1 VAGKR
6 DSATEIIADA
16 PAVAAARSGAP
27 TGSLI
32 GRSLGKFTVIEQL
45 GKGGSGE
52 VYRAEQV
59 QLGRSAVIKVLRR
72 EVAAAPNKVER
83 FLREAKLASR
93 LDHPYAAHVYA
104 FGAETDG
111 VLWIAMEHVKGVTLD
126 ELILRRGAMPAG
138 LFAPLFGRLCE
149 VVHTA
154 HELGIVHRDIKGSNV
169 MVIERAGQLLPKLL
183 DFGIAKGDGDGVS
196 PGIDAPGL
204 TGHGST
210 LGSPHYMS
218 PEQWSSPG
226 DVDARADI
234 YALGV
239 LAYRCVAGELPFA
252 GIDRAGLPQAH
263 LELKPPVLSSSVP
276 VQVAQTIERAL
287 AKQRDARWPSALAFG
302 EAMSRAV
309 GGATPEAVPIFDPAS
324 REIWIETGPQPIAD
338 AVARLASATTTVEAD
353 AALRELVA
361 ITCRWLAV
369 LALAQLPDDGATPDV
384 REKARAVVGRDNGA
398 PWLWLARSV
407 ATAIDAAIPPSTSE
421 VTEEIPSKLLPE
433 LRTALAGSEALEAL
447 ADRLDDRDRSRTLA
461 ALTAD
466 IANAAAALRPLEAL
480 LAYRLVVG
488 APNARLGGRPS
499 DTSGPASDGAE
510 SWQGVRKRNRERV
523 VVWGEPLAPGQ
534 VALLDASGTV
544 VVKLSPLVQVIA
556 PLPSSEPELFFLWRS
571 GKGQAR
577 LVAAPWGFE
586 RDDDDAAQRLSILT
600 TEDGDTLADTKDD
613 RSPYPGL
620 ASYGVAD
627 AERFVG
633 REREIEALAN
643 RLVRAPLIAV
653 LGPSGAGKSSFIHAG
668 VMARLSEHYELLT
681 MRPGRHPLHTLAA
694 LPAIGTETEDSA
706 GIVERLRAIGERAPR
721 GLVIVIDQLEELVTL
736 CTDPEER
743 TKFAET
749 LAAAT
754 SAGSGSPVRVI
765 VTLRDDFA
773 SVIESE
779 AAFRGRFDVFV
790 LATPL
795 PEALRRIVIEPARRA
810 QVSVDPRVV
819 DDMVAE
825 VAGRPASLPLL
836 SFTASQLWASR
847 DRSAR
852 RITHD
857 AYLALGGVAGALA
870 TYADQIYGSMS
881 KHDQDIVRDLFARL
895 VASDGTRIPAPR
907 EELDRIPGTASVL
920 ANLIDARLLV
930 VREDDGASATDAA
943 ESGTR
948 GRSADAAES
957 GVRGRSIDIVE
968 IVHECLAERWPRLA
982 RWRSEDAA
990 DRALLG
996 DVRAATRRWIDAE
1009 RRSDLLW
1016 HGKALLELRLLASRS
1031 GALTDDERAFL
1042 AAADGA
1048 EKRARRVRR
1057 IIVGVVMVAL
1067 AGVAVVMAYLGLAAN
1082 KSRAAAEQSA
1092 GQARTAAGLAEER
1105 LTAGLVAQGRRELND
1120 NRGLAAL
1127 AYFAEALRRGADS
1140 TGLRLMIAIASRG
1153 LRDEVL
1159 VLHGERVFGITAL
1172 PDSGF
1177 AIGTT
1182 TGNVGF
1188 FDAKAKRIVDVPAGV
1203 GEIGLLRVR
1212 GDKLIAIARAGIAV
1226 LDLTTRSVLAKL
1238 PEAQAQFADLGP
1250 GPDEITL
1257 LTDESVVII
1266 GFDGKERRK
1275 MDFDFSQSDSE
1286 PVFGKA
1292 HVFTADGEAVR
1303 AIDLHAMKVRVIAE
1317 EVYSG
1322 PGGSGDGSTI
1332 FYVDRTRTAHIL
1344 DGTGKELRTIKPHQR
1359 TEALYSSY
1367 DGTRLGAI
1375 GDRLLT
1381 VYDRSG
1387 KELHAVP
1394 MSPQDEELLI
1404 RLRDDDVW
1412 TGSTHGVIRHYK
1424 GGTLVASST
1433 THTTEIEDIRIAG
1446 DHVISVGF
1454 DATIVVQKADSRQ
1467 LVLDTPPCKAGS
1479 YQMSGMALGYLCEDG
1494 VQHVYIGRHEIG
1506 TITDRGVLASAYD
1519 PVSKRAAITAK
1530 EVTIFE
1536 KGVPM
1541 SAGADH
1547 RGLVAFED
1555 SDHLLSVT
1563 GDDIGD
1569 ATPHVWR
1576 YAIPTKTWTQV
1587 TTFAEEIRAIQGA
1600 AGGVFFGTKTHVF
1613 LWRAGTELHRVETG
1627 APVEYLSASANGAV
1641 VSAHLEG
1648 GATLLIDGKT
1658 GAIDRRLEPVESFGV
1673 SAILDGPGDLVVRT
1687 SRGTLTIWERRTG
1700 DNLVWN
1706 LEFLRGSFAAAF
1718 SDDGKIE
1725 IVGERVGLID
1735 IPRETRPI
1743 SEILATIECR
1753 VPLRV
1758 AGSRLEAAPV
1768 HCR

>member
-1 VAGKR
+1 MPGKR

-16 PAVAAARSGAP
+16 PAPANSP
-27 TGSLI
+27 TVTGTLI
-32 GRSLGKFTVIEQL
+32 GRSLGKFHVIEQL

-104 FGAETDG
+104 FGAEPDG

-126 ELILRRGAMPAG
+126 ELIVRRGAMPAG
-138 LFAPLFGRLCE
+138 LFAPLFSRLCE

-183 DFGIAKGDGDGVS
+183 DFGIAKGDGDGGAS
-196 PGIDAPGL
+196 PGVDGPGL
-204 TGHGST
+204 TGHGTT

-252 GIDRAGLPQAH
+252 RIDRAGLPQAH
-263 LELKPPVLSSSVP
+263 VERKPPALPSSVP
-276 VQVAQTIERAL
+276 VQVAHTIERAL
-287 AKQRDARWPSALAFG
+287 AKQREARWPSALDFG

-369 LALAQLPDDGATPDV
+369 IALAQLPDDGATPDV

-407 ATAIDAAIPPSTSE
+407 AAAIDSYVPASTKD

-433 LRTALAGSEALEAL
+433 LRTALAGTEALEAL

-466 IANAAAALRPLEAL
+466 IATAAAALRPLEAL

-488 APNARLGGRPS
+488 VANARLGGRAS
-499 DTSGPASDGAE
+499 DASGPVSDGAE

-523 VVWGEPLAPGQ
+523 VVWGEPIAPGQ

-544 VVKLSPLVQVIA
+544 VVTLSPLVQVIA

-586 RDDDDAAQRLSILT
+586 RDDDDAALRLSILT
-600 TEDGDTLADTKDD
+600 TEDSDTVADAKDD

-620 ASYGVAD
+620 ASYGVDD

-668 VMARLSEHYELLT
+668 VMARLAEQYELLT

-694 LPAIGTETEDSA
+694 LPAVGSETEDSA

-736 CTDPEER
+736 CTDALER

-847 DRSAR
+847 GRGAR

-870 TYADQIYGSMS
+870 TYADQIYNSLS
-881 KHDQDIVRDLFARL
+881 RRDQDIVRDLFARL

-907 EELDRIPGTASVL
+907 AELDHIPGAASVL

-930 VREDDGASATDAA
+930 VRED
-943 ESGTR
+943 EN
-948 GRSADAAES
+948 
-957 GVRGRSIDIVE
+957 VDIVE

-996 DVRAATRRWIDAE
+996 DVRAATRRWVEAE

-1057 IIVGVVMVAL
+1057 VIVGIVMVAL

-1092 GQARTAAGLAEER
+1092 GEARTAAGLAEER

-1172 PDSGF
+1172 PDKGF

-1182 TGNVGF
+1182 AGNVGF
-1188 FDAKAKRIVDVPAGV
+1188 FDAAAKRIADVPAGV
-1203 GEIGLLRVR
+1203 GEIGLMRVR
-1212 GDKLIAIARAGIAV
+1212 GDKLVVMARAGIAV
-1226 LDLTTRSVLAKL
+1226 LDLSTRTVLVSL
-1238 PEAQAQFADLGP
+1238 PAAQGTLASFADLGP
-1250 GPDEITL
+1250 GADEITL
-1257 LTDESVVII
+1257 LTDEAVVIL

-1286 PVFGKA
+1286 PVFGQG
-1292 HVFTADGEAVR
+1292 HIFIADGEAVR
-1303 AIDLHAMKVRVIAE
+1303 AIDLYAMKVRVIADQ
-1317 EVYSG
+1317 VYSG
-1322 PGGSGDGSTI
+1322 PGGSGDGSTVY
-1332 FYVDRTRTAHIL
+1332 YVDRSRTAHIL

-1359 TEALYSSY
+1359 TEALYASY

-1394 MSPQDEELLI
+1394 MSPQDEEVLI

-1424 GGTLVASST
+1424 AGALVASST
-1433 THTTEIEDIRIAG
+1433 THTTEIEDMRISG

-1467 LVLDTPPCKAGS
+1467 LLFDTQPCKSGT
-1479 YQMSGMALGYLCEDG
+1479 YQMSGTALGYLCEDG
-1494 VQHVYIGRHEIG
+1494 VQHVYIGRHEVG
-1506 TITDRGVLASAYD
+1506 TIADRGILASAYD
-1519 PVSKRAAITAK
+1519 PASKRTAIAAK
-1530 EVTIFE
+1530 DVTIFE
-1536 KGVPM
+1536 KGVAL
-1541 SAGADH
+1541 SAGSEH

-1555 SDHLLSVT
+1555 PDHLLSVT
-1563 GDDIGD
+1563 GGIG
-1569 ATPHVWR
+1569 APASRLWR
-1576 YAIPTKTWTQV
+1576 FAIPTKTWTEV

-1600 AGGVFFGTKTHVF
+1600 AGGVFFGTRTHVF

-1641 VSAHLEG
+1641 AAAHLEG
-1648 GATLLIDGKT
+1648 GATLLLDGKT
-1658 GAIDRRLEPVESFGV
+1658 GAIERRLEPVEAFGV
-1673 SAILDGPGDLVVRT
+1673 SAILDGPGDLVLRT

-1706 LEFLRGSFAAAF
+1706 LEFLRGSLAAAF

-1743 SEILATIECR
+1743 AEILTTIECR

>member
-1 VAGKR
+1 MRHANSRVFPDEEYAPAVAGKR
-6 DSATEIIADA
+6 DSATEILADT
-16 PAVAAARSGAP
+16 PAGAAKDARF
-27 TGSLI
+27 GSLI

-72 EVAAAPNKVER
+72 EVASAPNKVER

-104 FGAETDG
+104 FGAEPDG

-126 ELILRRGAMPAG
+126 ELITRRGPMPAS

-183 DFGIAKGDGDGVS
+183 DFGIAKGDGDGAS
-196 PGIDAPGL
+196 PGLRGRTDALTPDVDAGL

-239 LAYRCVAGELPFA
+239 LAYRCVCGELPFQA
-252 GIDRAGLPQAH
+252 IDRAGLPRAH
-263 LELKPPVLSSSVP
+263 MDQPPPPLPDRVP
-276 VQVAQTIERAL
+276 EHVAQTIERAL

-338 AVARLASATTTVEAD
+338 AVAHLASATTTVEAD

-369 LALAQLPDDGATPDV
+369 IALAQLPEDSAVATTDL

-407 ATAIDAAIPPSTSE
+407 AAAIDAAAPASSTGE
-421 VTEEIPSKLLPE
+421 VTEEVPSKLLPE
-433 LRTALAGSEALEAL
+433 LRTALAGTEALEAL
-447 ADRLDDRDRSRTLA
+447 ADRLDDRERSRTLA
-461 ALTAD
+461 ALAADVATA
-466 IANAAAALRPLEAL
+466 AVALRPLEAL
-480 LAYRLVVG
+480 LAHRLVVG
-488 APNARLGGRPS
+488 VA
-499 DTSGPASDGAE
+499 DGAE
-510 SWQGVRKRNRERV
+510 SWQGVRRRNRERV

-534 VALLDASGTV
+534 VALLDGSGTI

-600 TEDGDTLADTKDD
+600 TEDGDTLADAGGDH
-613 RSPYPGL
+613 SPYPGL

-643 RLVRAPLIAV
+643 RLVRAPMIAV

-668 VMARLSEHYELLT
+668 VMARLAEQYELLT
-681 MRPGRHPLHTLAA
+681 MRPGRHPLHTLAS
-694 LPAIGTETEDSA
+694 LPAIGTETEDSD
-706 GIVERLRAIGERAPR
+706 GIVARLRAIGDRAPR

-736 CTDPEER
+736 CTDPAER
-743 TKFAET
+743 TTFAET
-749 LAAAT
+749 LAEAT
-754 SAGSGSPVRVI
+754 SGAEVRVV

-779 AAFRGRFDVFV
+779 AAFRGKFDVFV

-836 SFTASQLWASR
+836 SFTASQLWVSR

-852 RITHD
+852 RITYD

-870 TYADQIYGSMS
+870 TYADQIYGSLS
-881 KHDQDIVRDLFARL
+881 KRDQDVVRDLFARL

-907 EELDRIPGTASVL
+907 DELGHIPGAAAVL

-930 VREDDGASATDAA
+930 VREDDGASASDGPDA
-943 ESGTR
+943 SR
-948 GRSADAAES
+948 
-957 GVRGRSIDIVE
+957 RSIDIVE

-1009 RRSDLLW
+1009 RRADLLW

-1042 AAADGA
+1042 TAADRA

-1057 IIVGVVMVAL
+1057 AIVGVVMVAL
-1067 AGVAVVMAYLGLAAN
+1067 AGAAIVMAYLGLVAN
-1082 KSRAAAEQSA
+1082 KSRNAAERSA
-1092 GQARTAAGLAEER
+1092 GEARIAAGLAEER
-1105 LTAGLVAQGRRELND
+1105 LTAGLIAQGRRELND
-1120 NRGLAAL
+1120 NRALAAL
-1127 AYFAEALRRGADS
+1127 AYFGEALRRGADS
-1140 TGLRLMIAIASRG
+1140 PGLRMMIAIASRG
-1153 LRDEVL
+1153 FRDEVL
-1159 VLHGERVFGITAL
+1159 VLHNERVFGITAL
-1172 PDSGF
+1172 PDAGF
-1177 AIGTT
+1177 AIGNTAGT
-1182 TGNVGF
+1182 VGF
-1188 FDAKAKRIVDVPAGV
+1188 FDANAKRVLDVPAGV

-1212 GDKLIAIARAGIAV
+1212 ESKMIAIARLGFAVIDLSTRRVIAT
-1226 LDLTTRSVLAKL
+1226 LRDAHATY
-1238 PEAQAQFADLGP
+1238 ADLGP
-1250 GPDEITL
+1250 GADEITL
-1257 LTDESVVII
+1257 INDDSIVIL
-1266 GFDGKERRK
+1266 GFDGKERRRLAH
-1275 MDFDFSQSDSE
+1275 DFSQSDSE
-1286 PVFGKA
+1286 PVFGQG
-1292 HVFTADGEAVR
+1292 HVFVADGEKVQAFDLVTMKHR
-1303 AIDLHAMKVRVIAE
+1303 AIAE
-1317 EVYSG
+1317 TVYSG
-1322 PGGSGDGSTI
+1322 PGGSGDGSTV
-1332 FYVDRTRTAHIL
+1332 FYVDQKRIAHVL
-1344 DGTGKELRTIKPHQR
+1344 DGTGKELFTIEPHQR
-1359 TEALYSSY
+1359 TDALYASY
-1367 DGTRLGAI
+1367 DGSRIGAI

-1387 KELHAVP
+1387 KEVHAVP

-1404 RLRDDDVW
+1404 RLRGDHVW
-1412 TGSTHGVIRHYK
+1412 TGSTHGVIRHYFE
-1424 GGTLVASST
+1424 GILVGSST
-1433 THTTEIEDIRIAG
+1433 SHTTEIEDIRIAG
-1446 DHVISVGF
+1446 DHLLSIGF

-1467 LVLDTPPCKAGS
+1467 LLLDTPPCTAGS
-1479 YQMSGMALGYLCEDG
+1479 YQMTGAALGYLCADG
-1494 VQHVYIGRHEIG
+1494 MHHIFIGRKKVG
-1506 TITDRGVLASAYD
+1506 TITDRSIISSASD
-1519 PVSKRAAITAK
+1519 PRSQRTAVAGNAIT
-1530 EVTIFE
+1530 IFDQ
-1536 KGVPM
+1536 GTAV
-1541 SAGADH
+1541 SAGLDH
-1547 RGLVAFED
+1547 RGLLAFED
-1555 SDHLLSVT
+1555 ADHLLSVAAKDL
-1563 GDDIGD
+1563 GDP
-1569 ATPHVWR
+1569 APELWR
-1576 YAIPTKTWTQV
+1576 FAIPTKTWEKLS
-1587 TTFAEEIRAIQGA
+1587 TFTEEIRAAQGA
-1600 AGGVFFGTKTHVF
+1600 IGGVFFCTRTHAIF
-1613 LWRAGTELHRVETG
+1613 WRNGAELRRVETG
-1627 APVEYLSASANGAV
+1627 APVEYMSASGDGAV

-1648 GATLLIDGKT
+1648 GATLLFDGKT
-1658 GAIDRRLEPVESFGV
+1658 GEISRRLEPVESFGV
-1673 SAILDGPGDLVVRT
+1673 AAILDQTGDLLLRT
-1687 SRGTLTIWERRTG
+1687 SRGTLTIWERQTG
-1700 DNLVWN
+1700 DNLVWS

-1718 SDDGKIE
+1718 DAEGKIE
-1725 IVGERVGLID
+1725 IVGERLGLID
-1735 IPRETRPI
+1735 IPRETRSVP
-1743 SEILATIECR
+1743 EILATIACR

>member
-1 VAGKR
+1 MLPGVAGKR
-6 DSATEIIADA
+6 DSATEIIADV
-16 PAVAAARSGAP
+16 PAVAAAKSVAS
-27 TGSLI
+27 TGTLI
-32 GRSLGKFTVIEQL
+32 GRSLGKFTVMEQL

-72 EVAAAPNKVER
+72 EVASAPNKVER

-104 FGAETDG
+104 FGAEVDG

-126 ELILRRGAMPAG
+126 ELIARRGAMPAN

-196 PGIDAPGL
+196 PGLDMPGL

-252 GIDRAGLPQAH
+252 GFDRAGLPAAH
-263 LELKPPVLSSSVP
+263 MELKPPALPPSVP
-276 VQVAQTIERAL
+276 AHVAQTIERAL

-302 EAMSRAV
+302 EALARAV
-309 GGATPEAVPIFDPAS
+309 GGATPEAVPIFDPAA
-324 REIWIETGPQPIAD
+324 REIWIESGPQPIAD

-369 LALAQLPDDGATPDV
+369 IALAQLPDEAATADV
-384 REKARAVVGRDNGA
+384 REKARAVVGRDTGA

-407 ATAIDAAIPPSTSE
+407 AGALDAIVPASSE
-421 VTEEIPSKLLPE
+421 VTEEVPSKLLPE

-447 ADRLDDRDRSRTLA
+447 ADRLDDRDRSRTFAALA
-461 ALTAD
+461 AD
-466 IANAAAALRPLEAL
+466 VANAAVALRPLEAL
-480 LAYRLVVG
+480 LSHRLVVG
-488 APNARLGGRPS
+488 VAG
-499 DTSGPASDGAE
+499 GAE

-523 VVWGEPLAPGQ
+523 VVWGAPLAQGQ
-534 VALLDASGTV
+534 VALLDASGNI

-571 GKGQAR
+571 GKGHAR

-600 TEDGDTLADTKDD
+600 TEDGDTLADAKDD

-633 REREIEALAN
+633 REREVEALAN

-668 VMARLSEHYELLT
+668 VMPRLAEQYELLT
-681 MRPGRHPLHTLAA
+681 MRPGRHPLRTLAS

-736 CTDPEER
+736 CTDPDER
-743 TKFAET
+743 TRFAET
-749 LAAAT
+749 LALAT
-754 SAGSGSPVRVI
+754 SSSAVRVV

-779 AAFRGRFDVFV
+779 AAFRGRFEVFV

-795 PEALRRIVIEPARRA
+795 PEALRRIVVEPARRA

-870 TYADQIYGSMS
+870 TYADQIYGSLS
-881 KHDQDIVRDLFARL
+881 KRDQRIVRDLFARL

-907 EELDRIPGTASVL
+907 DELGHIPGASSVL
-920 ANLIDARLLV
+920 AHLIDARLLV
-930 VREDDGASATDAA
+930 VREDEGASETDVTRAA
-943 ESGTR
+943 EPMVR
-948 GRSADAAES
+948 RRSASETDVARAAEPMA
-957 GVRGRSIDIVE
+957 RRRSIDIVE

-990 DRALLG
+990 DQALLA

-1016 HGKALLELRLLASRS
+1016 HGKPLLELRLLASRS
-1031 GALTDDERAFL
+1031 SALTDDERAFL
-1042 AAADGA
+1042 AAADRA
-1048 EKRARRVRR
+1048 ERRARRARR
-1057 IIVGVVMVAL
+1057 IIVGVLMVGL
-1067 AGVAVVMAYLGLAAN
+1067 ASVAIAMAYLGLAAN
-1082 KSRAAAEQSA
+1082 KSRNAAEKSA
-1092 GQARTAAGLAEER
+1092 GEARIAAGLAEER

-1140 TGLRLMIAIASRG
+1140 PGLRLMISIASRG

-1172 PDSGF
+1172 PSGGF
-1177 AIGTT
+1177 AAGTT
-1182 TGNVGF
+1182 TGTVGF
-1188 FDAKAKRIVDVPAGV
+1188 FDEKAKRVADVPAGV

-1212 GDKLIAIARAGIAV
+1212 GDKMIVIAREGIAIV
-1226 LDLTTRSVLAKL
+1226 DLATRSVVSTIDERA
-1238 PEAQAQFADLGP
+1238 AGFADLGP
-1250 GPDEITL
+1250 GSDEVTL
-1257 LTDESVVII
+1257 VTDAHLVVRGI
-1266 GFDGKERRK
+1266 DGTERRRLA
-1275 MDFDFSQSDSE
+1275 FDFTQTDSE
-1286 PVFGKA
+1286 PVFGQG
-1292 HVFTADGEAVR
+1292 HVFIADGETVQ
-1303 AIDLHAMKVRVIAE
+1303 AIDLVTMKHRLIADH
-1317 EVYSG
+1317 VYAG
-1322 PGGSGDGSTI
+1322 PGGSGDGATI
-1332 FYVDRTRTAHIL
+1332 HYVDQKRVAHIL
-1344 DGTGKELRTIKPHQR
+1344 DGAGNELRTIKPHQR
-1359 TEALYSSY
+1359 TDAIYASY
-1367 DGTRLGAI
+1367 DGTRIAAI

-1381 VYDRSG
+1381 VYDREG
-1387 KELHAVP
+1387 TELHSVP

-1412 TGSTHGVIRHYK
+1412 TGSTHGVIRHYHA
-1424 GGTLVASST
+1424 GRLVASST
-1433 THTTEIEDIRIAG
+1433 SHTTEIEDIRIAG
-1446 DHVISVGF
+1446 DFIVSAGF
-1454 DATIVVQKADSRQ
+1454 DGTIVVQRASARQ
-1467 LVLDTPPCKAGS
+1467 IVLDSTPCKAGS
-1479 YQMSGMALGYLCEDG
+1479 YQMSGVALGYLCEDG
-1494 VQHVYIGRHEIG
+1494 VQHVFLGRTKIGVVN
-1506 TITDRGVLASAYD
+1506 DRGIYATAYD
-1519 PVSKRAAITAK
+1519 RGSKRAAIAGK
-1530 EVTIFE
+1530 ELSIFDDN
-1536 KGVPM
+1536 
-1541 SAGADH
+1541 GAVIATSSEH
-1547 RGLVAFED
+1547 RGLLAFED
-1555 SDHLLSVT
+1555 PDHLLSIAGKAL
-1563 GDDIGD
+1563 GDTTSD
-1569 ATPHVWR
+1569 VWR
-1576 YAIPTKTWTQV
+1576 FTISTKTWEKI
-1587 TTFAEEIRAIQGA
+1587 AALSDEIRGAQAA
-1600 AGGVFFGTKTHVF
+1600 AGGIFLGTPSHVIQ
-1613 LWRAGTELHRVETG
+1613 WRNGAEVRRVASG
-1627 APVEYLSASANGAV
+1627 APVEFVSASGNGAV
-1641 VSAHLEG
+1641 VAAHLEG
-1648 GATLLIDGKT
+1648 GATILLDGMT
-1658 GAIDRRLEPVESFGV
+1658 GEITRRLEPVESFGV
-1673 SAILDGPGDLVVRT
+1673 AAILDRTGDLLLRT
-1687 SRGTLTIWERRTG
+1687 SRGTLTIWERQTG

-1718 SDDGKIE
+1718 SDDGTIE
-1725 IVGERVGLID
+1725 IVGERIGYID
-1735 IPRETRPI
+1735 IPRETRPVA
-1743 SEILATIECR
+1743 EILATIECR

-1758 AGSRLEAAPV
+1758 AGSRLEASPV

>member
-1 VAGKR
+1 MLFAVAGKR

-16 PAVAAARSGAP
+16 PAVAAARSATV

-32 GRSLGKFTVIEQL
+32 GRTLGKFTVIEQL

-104 FGAETDG
+104 FGAEPDG
-111 VLWIAMEHVKGVTLD
+111 VLWIAMEHVRGVTLD
-126 ELILRRGAMPAG
+126 ELIARRRAMPAT

-183 DFGIAKGDGDGVS
+183 DFGIAKGDGEGVS
-196 PGIDAPGL
+196 PGVDGPGL

-239 LAYRCVAGELPFA
+239 LAYRCLAGELPFA

-263 LELKPPVLSSSVP
+263 LERRPPALPASVP
-276 VQVAQTIERAL
+276 APVALAVERAL
-287 AKQRDARWPSALAFG
+287 AKAREARWPSALAFG
-302 EAMSRAV
+302 EAMARAV
-309 GGATPEAVPIFDPAS
+309 GGATPEAVPIFDPAA

-338 AVARLASATTTVEAD
+338 AVARLAGATTTVEAD
-353 AALRELVA
+353 AALRELIA

-369 LALAQLPDDGATPDV
+369 VALAQLPDEAATADV

-407 ATAIDAAIPPSTSE
+407 AAAVDAGVPASASGE
-421 VTEEIPSKLLPE
+421 VTEEVPSKLLPE
-433 LRTALAGSEALEAL
+433 LRVALAGSEALEQL
-447 ADRLDDRDRSRTLA
+447 ADRLDDRDRPRTFAALA
-461 ALTAD
+461 ADVA
-466 IANAAAALRPLEAL
+466 AAAAALRPLEAL
-480 LAYRLVVG
+480 LAHRLVVG
-488 APNARLGGRPS
+488 IEG
-499 DTSGPASDGAE
+499 GAE
-510 SWQGVRKRNRERV
+510 AWQGVRKRKRNRV
-523 VVWGEPLAPGQ
+523 LVWGEPLAPGQ
-534 VALLDASGTV
+534 VALLDASGNV

-600 TEDGDTLADTKDD
+600 TEDGDTLADAKDD

-633 REREIEALAN
+633 REREVEALAN
-643 RLVRAPLIAV
+643 RLVRAPMIAV

-668 VMARLSEHYELLT
+668 VMPRLAEQYELLT
-681 MRPGRHPLHTLAA
+681 MRPGRHPLHTLAS

-706 GIVERLRAIGERAPR
+706 GIAERLRALGERAPR

-736 CTDPEER
+736 CTDADER

-754 SAGSGSPVRVI
+754 AAGPGSPVRVV

-779 AAFRGRFDVFV
+779 AAFRGCFEVFV

-847 DRSAR
+847 DRAAR

-857 AYLALGGVAGALA
+857 SYLAIGGVAGALA
-870 TYADQIYGSMS
+870 TYADQIYGSLS
-881 KHDQDIVRDLFARL
+881 KRDQQTARDLFARL

-907 EELDRIPGTASVL
+907 EELERIPGAASVL

-930 VREDDGASATDAA
+930 VREDDGASATDVARAA
-943 ESGTR
+943 EPEAR
-948 GRSADAAES
+948 R
-957 GVRGRSIDIVE
+957 RYIDIVE

-996 DVRAATRRWIDAE
+996 DVRAATRRWIEAE
-1009 RRSDLLW
+1009 RRTDLLW

-1031 GALTDDERAFL
+1031 SALTDDERAFL
-1042 AAADGA
+1042 EAADRA

-1057 IIVGVVMVAL
+1057 VIVGGLMVAL

-1082 KSRAAAEQSA
+1082 KSRHAAEQSA
-1092 GQARTAAGLAEER
+1092 GQARTAATLAEER
-1105 LTAGLVAQGRRELND
+1105 LTAGLIAQGRRELND

-1127 AYFAEALRRGADS
+1127 AYFGEALRRGADS

-1159 VLHGERVFGITAL
+1159 VLQGERVFGITQL
-1172 PDSGF
+1172 PDPIGGF

-1182 TGNVGF
+1182 AGTVGF
-1188 FDAKAKRIVDVPAGV
+1188 FDKSAKRIADLPAGV
-1203 GEIGLLRVR
+1203 GEIGLLRTR
-1212 GDKLIAIARAGIAV
+1212 GDKMIAIARQGLAVIDMPSRTVIA
-1226 LDLTTRSVLAKL
+1226 TL
-1238 PEAQAQFADLGP
+1238 PAIGAAFADLGP
-1250 GPDEITL
+1250 APDEITL
-1257 LTDESVVII
+1257 LTDESISIV

-1275 MDFDFSQSDSE
+1275 ADYDFSQSDSE
-1286 PVFGKA
+1286 PVFGQG
-1292 HVFTADGEAVR
+1292 HVFVADGEMVR
-1303 AIDLHAMKVRVIAE
+1303 AFDLVTMKGRVIADHI
-1317 EVYSG
+1317 YAG

-1332 FYVDRTRTAHIL
+1332 FYVDQKRGAHIL
-1344 DGTGKELRTIKPHQR
+1344 DGTGKELLAFTPHQR
-1359 TEALYSSY
+1359 TEMLYAST
-1367 DGTRLGAI
+1367 DGSRIGAI

-1381 VYDRSG
+1381 VYDRAG

-1394 MSPQDEELLI
+1394 MSPQDEELLV
-1404 RLRDDDVW
+1404 RLRGDDVW
-1412 TGSTHGVIRHYK
+1412 SASTHGVIRHYHR
-1424 GGTLVASST
+1424 GVLVASST
-1433 THTTEIEDIRIAG
+1433 SHTTEIEDLRIAG
-1446 DHVISVGF
+1446 DYIISVGF

-1467 LVLDTPPCKAGS
+1467 LLLDTPPCKAGS
-1479 YQMSGMALGYLCEDG
+1479 YQMSGVALGYLCEDG
-1494 VQHVYIGRHEIG
+1494 VQHIYVGRREIGRIQ
-1506 TITDRGVLASAYD
+1506 DRGINSSAYD
-1519 PVSKRAAITAK
+1519 PASKRAAITAK
-1530 EVTIFE
+1530 EAITIFE
-1536 KGVPM
+1536 DKKAIATLSEHP
-1541 SAGADH
+1541 
-1547 RGLVAFED
+1547 GLVAFED
-1555 SDHLLSVT
+1555 SDHLVSIT
-1563 GDDIGD
+1563 GDGIGD
-1569 ATPHVWR
+1569 STPDMWR
-1576 YAIPTKTWTQV
+1576 YSISQKTWQQLPIAFTDEV
-1587 TTFAEEIRAIQGA
+1587 RAVQGV
-1600 AGGVFFGTKTHVF
+1600 AGGIFVGTKTHVI
-1613 LWRAGTELHRVETG
+1613 LVRGATEVRRVEVA
-1627 APVEYLSASANGAV
+1627 APVEYLSASGNGAIAA
-1641 VSAHLEG
+1641 AHLEG
-1648 GATLLIDGKT
+1648 GATVLLDGKT
-1658 GAIDRRLEPVESFGV
+1658 GEIVRRLEPVESFGV
-1673 SAILDGPGDLVVRT
+1673 AAILDQTGDLALRT
-1687 SRGTLTIWERRTG
+1687 SRGTLTIWERQTG

-1718 SDDGKIE
+1718 ADDGRIE
-1725 IVGERVGLID
+1725 IVGQRLGVID
-1735 IPRETRPI
+1735 IPRETRPVA
-1743 SEILATIECR
+1743 EILATIECR

-1768 HCR
+1768 RCRRDGTSRTLAP